1 MLRVKNLNFHYKKGS
16 FLFDSLNLELAPGNI
31 YGLLGKN
38 GAGKTTLLKIMCGLL
53 FPKGGECIYNGY
65 KPMERDPRFLAE
77 LYFVPD
83 NFYLPNVKI
92 SQYVKLYSP
101 FYEKFSKEQLEDYL
115 QKFEVT
121 GDVKLNSLSFGQK
134 KKFIIAFGLATNASL
149 ILLDEPTNG
158 LDIPSK
164 TAFRKILTSITTE
177 ERIIVV
183 STHQVR
189 DMKNLIDPIIIL
201 DNGKILLNRTMGE
214 IGSKLSM
221 SFHPSEPKEGEV
233 LYYENTLGGYAVLEE
248 NRLGMENEV
257 DIEMLANLAVSN
269 TGAMQKLFDGEGRY
283 EQ

>member
-1 MLRVKNLNFHYKKGS
+1 MLRISNLVFHYKKGS
-16 FLFDSLNLELAPGNI
+16 FLFDNLNLELIPGNI

-53 FPKGGECIYNGY
+53 FPKKGECIFNRFN
-65 KPMERDPRFLAE
+65 PMERDPRFLAD

-83 NFYLPNVKI
+83 SFYLPNVKI

-101 FYEKFSKEQLEDYL
+101 FYEKFNNEQFAEYL
-115 QKFEVT
+115 SQMEVT
-121 GDVKLNSLSFGQK
+121 GDAALNSLSFGQK
-134 KKFIIAFGLATNASL
+134 KKFIIAFGLATDASL

-164 TAFRKILTSITTE
+164 AAFRKILASITTDE
-177 ERIIVV
+177 KIIVI

-201 DNGKILLNRTMGE
+201 DNGRIVLNHTMGE

-221 SFHPSEPKEGEV
+221 SFHASEPKEGEV

-248 NRLGMENEV
+248 NKAGLENEV

-269 TGAMQKLFDGEGRY
+269 TAAMQKLFDGEGRN
-283 EQ
+283 EK

>member
-1 MLRVKNLNFHYKKGS
+1 MLRVQNLNFRYKKGA
-16 FLFDSLNLELAPGNI
+16 FLFDSLTLELAPGNI

-53 FPKGGECIYNGY
+53 FPKSGECIYNDY
-65 KPMERDPRFLAE
+65 KPMERDPRFLAD

-92 SQYVKLYSP
+92 SEYVKLYSP
-101 FYEKFSKEQLEDYL
+101 LYEKFNKEQFAEYL
-115 QKFEVT
+115 KQMEVT

-201 DNGKILLNRTMGE
+201 DNGKIVLNRTMGE

-248 NRLGMENEV
+248 NKHGVENEV

-269 TGAMQKLFDGEGRY
+269 TGAMQKLFDGEVKK
-283 EQ
+283 